1 MWRLTHQE
9 DSRYGQL
16 TFETY
21 HTAVLAHEIQQDLLK
36 TKRHALRVALTA
48 QQPLSRLHRSDPPKR
63 CYIRRLYI
71 SCSACHRHV
80 GRGKFASGISVLL
93 AAPWERD
100 CAELNQLLAW
110 RRLLRSGTCRLVRP
124 LRHDA

>member
-1 MWRLTHQE
+1 VWRLTHQE

-48 QQPLSRLHRSDPPKR
+48 QQPLSRLHRSDPPSGVILDACTYR
-63 CYIRRLYI
+63 AAPVTVMWVGENLHPASRSYSRR
-71 SCSACHRHV
+71 
-80 GRGKFASGISVLL
+80 RGKGIV
-93 AAPWERD
+93 P
-100 CAELNQLLAW
+100 N
-110 RRLLRSGTCRLVRP
+110 
-124 LRHDA
+124 